1 MNKHNIESRVNGDE
15 FMLRNS
21 NAMSIRDKRK
31 SKKHPNITWLIGYY
45 IYKTIID

>member
-15 FMLRNS
+15 FMLRNW

-31 SKKHPNITWLIGYY
+31 SKKHLI
-45 IYKTIID
+45 